1 MELGY
6 QLKITIKGSHPPIWR
21 RVIVPGKI
29 NFQDLDDIIEDLFGW
44 THDHL
49 YEFCD
54 RKSGRRFQPSDDEYF
69 WNTESV
75 ENLIDDCF
83 IKGEKWTY
91 TYDFGDDWRHKI
103 VLEKELEDYF
113 NVEEE

>member
-21 RVIVPGKI
+21 RVIDTGENKFSG
-29 NFQDLDDIIEDLFGW
+29 NLDDIIEDLFGW

-54 RKSGRRFQPSDDEYF
+54 RKSGRTFSTVR
-69 WNTESV
+69 
-75 ENLIDDCF
+75 
-83 IKGEKWTY
+83 
-91 TYDFGDDWRHKI
+91 
-103 VLEKELEDYF
+103 
-113 NVEEE
+113 